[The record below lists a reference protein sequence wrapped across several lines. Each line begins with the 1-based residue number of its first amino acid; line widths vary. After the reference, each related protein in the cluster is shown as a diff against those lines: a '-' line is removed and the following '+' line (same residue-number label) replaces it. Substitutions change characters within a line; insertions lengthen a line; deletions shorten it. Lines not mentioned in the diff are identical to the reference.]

1 MLTLLVVAFLAGLVA
16 GISPCV
22 LPVLPVVLAGWAPT
36 GAEVEPTSSARRR
49 RSIAIVAG
57 LVLSF
62 SLITALGSQI
72 LSALHLPDAVLH
84 DLGIATLVL
93 FGASLLIPQLEALL
107 ERPFARFAR
116 RGPAGSRS
124 GFALGL
130 GLGLVFVP
138 CAGPVLATVAVLGAR
153 HKASV
158 ESVALSFA
166 FGIGVAIPLLV
177 IALAGDRI
185 IERKK
190 WLTNR
195 GSKFRKIAGVAL
207 LLMAVA
213 IATNLAAPLQRDLP
227 GYTQSLQN
235 AIEGN
240 HQTTAALRTLQGASN
255 TGNLANCEITAAN
268 GFAPD
273 LSHCGMAPE
282 FTGITGWRNTKGN
295 TPLTLASLRGHVVL
309 VDFWTYTC
317 INCQRTIPHVEGW
330 YQRYQKDGLV
340 VIGVAAPEFA
350 FEKVPSNIEA
360 GANSLGITYPI
371 AIDVNLA
378 TWSAYGNEYWPAEY
392 LIDATGVIRHV
403 DYGEGNY
410 AAAEGF
416 IRTLLHEAHPSVQLP
431 PLTNLPDTTPTEA
444 LSPET
449 YLGSA
454 RSAYLYNGT
463 PVAGTTTYTMPS
475 DVQSGFYGL
484 GGTWTT
490 SAEHISAGANAAL
503 NLNFQARD
511 VYLVLSGNGSVTET
525 LNGRLLGTLP
535 VRGFPTL
542 HTLAKASAVESGLL
556 HVTFTPGVSAYAFT
570 FG

>member
-36 GAEVEPTSSARRR
+36 GAEVEPTSGARRR

-195 GSKFRKIAGVAL
+195 GSTFRKIAGVAL

-213 IATNLAAPLQRDLP
+213 IATNVAAPLQRDLP
-227 GYTQSLQN
+227 GYTQALQN

-255 TGNLANCEITAAN
+255 AGNLANCEITAAN

-273 LSHCGMAPE
+273 LSHCGVAPE
-282 FTGITGWRNTKGN
+282 FTGITGWLNTKGN
-295 TPLTLASLRGHVVL
+295 VPLALASLRGHVVL

-317 INCQRTIPHVEGW
+317 INCQRTVPHVEGW
-330 YQRYQKDGLV
+330 YERYHKDGLV

-350 FEKVPSNIEA
+350 FEKVPSNIAA
-360 GANSLGITYPI
+360 GAKSLGIAYPI
-371 AIDVNLA
+371 AIDDNLA

-403 DYGEGNY
+403 DYGEGDY
-410 AAAEGF
+410 GTSEGF
-416 IRTLLHEAHPSVQLP
+416 IRTLLQAAHPGVHLP
-431 PLTNLPDTTPTEA
+431 PPTNLPDTTPKEA

-449 YLGSA
+449 YLGAS

-463 PVAGTTTYTMPS
+463 AAAGTSVYTLPTN
-475 DVQSGFYGL
+475 VQSGFYGL

-490 SAEHISAGANAAL
+490 SDESITAGTGAAL
-503 NLNFQARD
+503 DINFQARD
-511 VYLVLSGNGSVTET
+511 VYLVLSGSGTVTES
-525 LNGRLLGTLP
+525 LNGQPLGAIS
-535 VRGFPTL
+535 VHGFPTL
-542 HTLAKASAVESGLL
+542 YTLIHGPNVQNSLL
-556 HVTFTPGVSAYAFT
+556 HLTFTPGVSAYDFT

>member
-1 MLTLLVVAFLAGLVA
+1 MFQFGIISFLAGLVA

-227 GYTQSLQN
+227 GYTQALQN

-273 LSHCGMAPE
+273 LSHCGVAPE

-350 FEKVPSNIEA
+350 FEKVPSNIAA
-360 GANSLGITYPI
+360 GAKSLGITYPI
-371 AIDVNLA
+371 AIDDNLA

-403 DYGEGNY
+403 DYGEGDY
-410 AAAEGF
+410 GTSEGF
-416 IRTLLHEAHPSVQLP
+416 IRTLLQDAHPGVHLP
-431 PLTNLPDTTPTEA
+431 PPTNLPDTTPKEA

-449 YLGSA
+449 YLGAS

-463 PVAGTTTYTMPS
+463 AATGTSVYTLPTN
-475 DVQSGFYGL
+475 VQSGFYGL

-490 SAEHISAGANAAL
+490 SDESITAGTGAAL
-503 NLNFQARD
+503 DINFQAKD
-511 VYLVLSGNGSVTET
+511 VYLVLSGNGTVTET
-525 LNGRLLGTLP
+525 LNGRPLEMIS
-535 VRGFPTL
+535 VHGFPTL
-542 HTLAKASAVESGLL
+542 YTLVRAGAVQNGLL
-556 HVTFTPGVSAYAFT
+556 HLTFTPHVSAYDFT

>member
-36 GAEVEPTSSARRR
+36 GAEVEPTSSARSR

-227 GYTQSLQN
+227 GYTQDLQN

-273 LSHCGMAPE
+273 LSHCGVAPE

-317 INCQRTIPHVEGW
+317 INGQRTIPHVEGW

-350 FEKVPSNIEA
+350 FEKVPSNIAA
-360 GANSLGITYPI
+360 GAKSLGITYPI
-371 AIDVNLA
+371 AIDDNLA

-403 DYGEGNY
+403 DYGEGDY
-410 AAAEGF
+410 GTSEGF
-416 IRTLLHEAHPSVQLP
+416 IRTLLQAAHPGVHLP
-431 PLTNLPDTTPTEA
+431 PPTNLPDTTPKEA

-449 YLGSA
+449 YLGAS

-463 PVAGTTTYTMPS
+463 AASGTSVYTLPTN
-475 DVQSGFYGL
+475 VQSGFYGL

-490 SAEHISAGANAAL
+490 SDESITAGTGAAL
-503 NLNFQARD
+503 DINFQAKY
-511 VYLVLSGNGSVTET
+511 VYLVLSGSGTVTES
-525 LNGRLLGTLP
+525 LNGQPLGTIS
-535 VRGFPTL
+535 VHGFPTL
-542 HTLAKASAVESGLL
+542 YTLVHGPSVQNSLL
-556 HVTFTPGVSAYAFT
+556 HLTFTPGVSAYDFT

>member
-36 GAEVEPTSSARRR
+36 GVEVEPTSSARRR
-49 RSIAIVAG
+49 RSISIVAG

-107 ERPFARFAR
+107 ERPFTRFAR

-273 LSHCGMAPE
+273 LSHCGVAPE

-295 TPLTLASLRGHVVL
+295 TPLTLASLRGRVVL

-317 INCQRTIPHVEGW
+317 INCQRTVPHVEGW

-350 FEKVPSNIEA
+350 FEKVPSNIAA
-360 GANSLGITYPI
+360 GAKSLGITYPI
-371 AIDVNLA
+371 AIDDNLA

-403 DYGEGNY
+403 DYGEGDY
-410 AAAEGF
+410 GTSEGF
-416 IRTLLHEAHPSVQLP
+416 IRTLLQAAHPGVHLP
-431 PLTNLPDTTPTEA
+431 PPTNLPDTTPKEA

-449 YLGSA
+449 YLGAS

-463 PVAGTTTYTMPS
+463 AASGTSVYTLPTN
-475 DVQSGFYGL
+475 VQSGFYGL

-490 SAEHISAGANAAL
+490 SDESITAGTGAAL
-503 NLNFQARD
+503 DINFQAKY
-511 VYLVLSGNGSVTET
+511 VYLVLSGSGTVTES
-525 LNGRLLGTLP
+525 LNGQPLGTIS
-535 VRGFPTL
+535 VHGFPTL
-542 HTLAKASAVESGLL
+542 YTLVHGPSVQNSLL
-556 HVTFTPGVSAYAFT
+556 HLTFTPGVSAYDFT

>member
-36 GAEVEPTSSARRR
+36 GAEVEPTSGARRR

-227 GYTQSLQN
+227 GYTQALQN

-255 TGNLANCEITAAN
+255 AGNLANCEITAAN

-273 LSHCGMAPE
+273 LSHCGVAPE

-295 TPLTLASLRGHVVL
+295 APLTLASLRGHVVL

-350 FEKVPSNIEA
+350 FEKVPSNIAA
-360 GANSLGITYPI
+360 GAKSLGITYPI
-371 AIDVNLA
+371 AIDDNLA

-403 DYGEGNY
+403 DYGEGDY
-410 AAAEGF
+410 GTSEGF
-416 IRTLLHEAHPSVQLP
+416 IRTLLQAAHLGVHLP
-431 PLTNLPDTTPTEA
+431 PPTNLPDTTPTEA

-449 YLGSA
+449 YLGAS

-463 PVAGTTTYTMPS
+463 ASTGTSTYALPS

-490 SAEHISAGANAAL
+490 SDEAITAGAGAAL
-503 NLNFQARD
+503 DLNFQAKD
-511 VYLVLSGNGSVTET
+511 VYLVLSGHGTVTET
-525 LNGRLLGTLP
+525 LNGQPIGT
-535 VRGFPTL
+535 VSVHGFPTL
-542 HTLAKASAVESGLL
+542 YTLVRAASVQNGLL
-556 HVTFTPGVSAYAFT
+556 HLAFTPGVSAFDFT